1 KVYPINV
8 KNRSVG
14 SLITMTNRKKAHM
27 LAEELTGIKTLVDA
41 LRAQN
46 HEYMNQLHSI
56 AGLIQLDRTEDAISI
71 IVDEI
76 ADEQDVIQFLKDRI
90 KNYSV
95 LGLLLGKRSRAKELN
110 VTFTIDKN
118 SYLSDMIPNLSSG
131 DMVTILGNLIENAF
145 ESCILDEKVVTLCI
159 KGDVN

>member
-1 KVYPINV
+1 
-8 KNRSVG
+8 
-14 SLITMTNRKKAHM
+14 
-27 LAEELTGIKTLVDA
+27 
-41 LRAQN
+41 
-46 HEYMNQLHSI
+46 
-56 AGLIQLDRTEDAISI
+56 QLDRTEDAISI

-159 KGDVN
+159 KGDVNYLFIQVKDSGVGLKDHVDKVFEYGYSTKTGDGRGIGLTLVKQIIRSSGGQIIVD